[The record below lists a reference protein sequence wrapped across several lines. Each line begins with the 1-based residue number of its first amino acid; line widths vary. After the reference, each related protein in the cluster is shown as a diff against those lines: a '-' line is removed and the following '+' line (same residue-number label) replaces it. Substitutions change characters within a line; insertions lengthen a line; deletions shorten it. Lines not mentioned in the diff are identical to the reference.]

1 MDLHAVL
8 ADPENIIFYRHPSR
22 VPVVDHSSHVT
33 DKRTTVHTSFQNSR
47 TVLLLFIFCF
57 IGGVAGGG
65 GGMPPMSGGG
75 GGIPPASSSSG
86 GGGIPHSSGGGGI
99 PVIGAAIG
107 FGENTLLSSSCVMS
121 VKSKPS
127 ISSLF
132 WSTAVVEVVKCDA
145 AKIGVNLETI

>member
-1 MDLHAVL
+1 
-8 ADPENIIFYRHPSR
+8 
-22 VPVVDHSSHVT
+22 
-33 DKRTTVHTSFQNSR
+33 
-47 TVLLLFIFCF
+47 
-57 IGGVAGGG
+57 
-65 GGMPPMSGGG
+65 MPPMSGGG

-132 WSTAVVEVVKCDA
+132 WSTAVVEVVKCDT
-145 AKIGVNLETI
+145 AKIDVNLDLTAGNLFKVCFSEVLFRADRPKHTLNHLCLSTFPWTSRIFIKLKKYGT